1 MRRLL
6 LLPTITA
13 TLALGLPGLALGTP
27 AHAAVPTCNGEK
39 ATIVV
44 AKDGFKTET
53 IEIAS
58 SDGKK
63 QITLKKDAPAPGPA
77 KTNAGAAP
85 AKPTAYPAL
94 PPLPQFALWESQMI
108 QYGRKHCNQATIMA
122 GSTWEGGVWYYDGER
137 TFYQIGDY
145 TKDPSWALCAGY
157 VEAMYRDSYVLPNEG
172 RIQGWR
178 IFTRGMAM
186 DYLKTG
192 DALSKEGVAKLS
204 MNGAYEGPGTYI
216 PYTVRYS
223 QSREIAYAL
232 DSYMDAE
239 DVGEPRH
246 PLRDKYVDIAL
257 GHVDQWFGAR
267 TTNYIQP
274 FMVGLTGEALIRHFE
289 KTGDPRVLPT
299 LTNAAEWLWAN
310 AWRPAQQ
317 AFWYESYPF
326 EGTDPGFYPASG
338 APDLNMLIVPIYG
351 WLYQQTGDK
360 KWIDRGDQIF
370 AGGVVGAYLDGGKQ
384 FSQNYRLS
392 FDYLKYR
399 ASGTTG
405 CNPAYGDLN
414 QDSRVDVTDLVIL
427 SNYLAGNL
435 AQGAAPFTAATSFAD
450 LDGSGG
456 VNSVDA
462 VILQNHLAGNI
473 SCLPR

>member
-1 MRRLL
+1 
-6 LLPTITA
+6 
-13 TLALGLPGLALGTP
+13 
-27 AHAAVPTCNGEK
+27 
-39 ATIVV
+39 
-44 AKDGFKTET
+44 
-53 IEIAS
+53 
-58 SDGKK
+58 
-63 QITLKKDAPAPGPA
+63 
-77 KTNAGAAP
+77 
-85 AKPTAYPAL
+85 
-94 PPLPQFALWESQMI
+94 
-108 QYGRKHCNQATIMA
+108 
-122 GSTWEGGVWYYDGER
+122 
-137 TFYQIGDY
+137 
-145 TKDPSWALCAGY
+145 
-157 VEAMYRDSYVLPNEG
+157 
-172 RIQGWR
+172 
-178 IFTRGMAM
+178 
-186 DYLKTG
+186 
-192 DALSKEGVAKLS
+192 
-204 MNGAYEGPGTYI
+204 
-216 PYTVRYS
+216 
-223 QSREIAYAL
+223 
-232 DSYMDAE
+232 MDAE

-257 GHVDQWFGAR
+257 GHVDQWFVAR

-274 FMVGLTGEALIRHFE
+274 FMVGLTSEALIRHFE
-289 KTGDPRVLPT
+289 RTGDPRVLPA

-326 EGTDPGFYPASG
+326 GGTDPGFYPASG

-360 KWIDRGDQIF
+360 KWIDRGDLLF
-370 AGGVVGAYLDGGKQ
+370 AGGVVGAWLDGGKQ
-384 FSQNYRLS
+384 FSQNYRWS
-392 FDYLKYR
+392 FNYLKYR

-435 AQGAAPFTAATSFAD
+435 SQGSAPFTAGTSFAD

-473 SCLPR
+473 SCLPK